1 MLVLRIP
8 FCHRSVQRLLRVLF
22 RVRCVLVH
30 NRRQFAFCSQDF
42 TPQAYYYEC
51 VDLLRK
57 MCMSG
62 VLTLIATNTVFQ
74 AFVSVVFSLI
84 FLGIQIRLWP
94 YNQTSANVLRIF
106 TDIEVFLVTLVG
118 LILRIAP
125 EELAKDTVRSP
136 FQWTGTL
143 YGDLL
148 WVMLVTT
155 LFPIIFACLYRS
167 NIEKAQITLQKLA
180 RVVTDDD
187 AATGGNSAK
196 LTQTRKML
204 GQHNGVARDRQ
215 QIIQHFQAT
224 NEGEGATAR
233 GQDRVLTGGTPAA
246 HTSDVATTAEEW
258 VEHFSAEHQ
267 RSYWVNRHTNQSRWT
282 EPLPARAMNS
292 MIGPHHAPANRLEA
306 RRRLRVSG
314 AAATAMVAIRSGPGR
329 AQSQAGATPL
339 PDGWRE
345 LEHQGRTYYLNNHTG
360 ETTWSRPDA
369 HASGHANN
377 PVYDS
382 PQEHPRRS
390 QRQRSRVDTVRS
402 TIVEPDGST
411 QRKYDIEV

>member
-1 MLVLRIP
+1 
-8 FCHRSVQRLLRVLF
+8 
-22 RVRCVLVH
+22 
-30 NRRQFAFCSQDF
+30 
-42 TPQAYYYEC
+42 
-51 VDLLRK
+51 

-94 YNQTSANVLRIF
+94 YNQTSANVLKIF
-106 TDIEVFLVTLVG
+106 TDAEVFLVTLVG
-118 LILRIAP
+118 LIVRIAP

-155 LFPIIFACLYRS
+155 LLPIIFACLYRS

-187 AATGGNSAK
+187 AAKGGSSAK

-204 GQHNGVARDRQ
+204 GQHNGVDRDRQ
-215 QIIQHFQAT
+215 QTIQHFQAT
-224 NEGEGATAR
+224 NEGESATAR
-233 GQDRVLTGGTPAA
+233 GQNRVVTGGTPAA
-246 HTSDVATTAEEW
+246 HTSEVATSAEEW
-258 VEHFSAEHQ
+258 AKCFSAEHQ
-267 RSYWVNRHTNQSRWT
+267 RPYWVNRRTNQSSWT
-282 EPLPARAMNS
+282 EPLP
-292 MIGPHHAPANRLEA
+292 PNRLEA

-314 AAATAMVAIRSGPGR
+314 AAATAMVAIRSGAGR
-329 AQSQAGATPL
+329 AQPQTGATPL

-360 ETTWSRPDA
+360 ETTWSRPHA
-369 HASGHANN
+369 RASGHTNN

-382 PQEHPRRS
+382 PRRS
-390 QRQRSRVDTVRS
+390 QRQRSRADTVRS
-402 TIVEPDGST
+402 TVEPGDST